1 MDLVIIDIITSIGQS
16 AIFAYAVS
24 YCLERCK
31 NKLKLICMLLSF
43 VILSNAFAGTFG
55 NNPETSVFLNHIIA
69 LIIIF
74 LLYKKDFVKSF
85 TAYSIVYIILGVF
98 SVVFGNLIFE
108 YFESILPVEYINYEK
123 IFIIYIPQWLLLFL
137 CYKYMDK
144 ILQITKTII
153 FEKFFISSIIT
164 SFILDFI
171 LTFYFLSFGEQS
183 QLMKNII
190 YIVFFMFFAVILVYF
205 AKVHQKSEQILELNQ
220 ALEIKNSDLRKIKH
234 DYGAQISYLY
244 GLCLM
249 NRFDD
254 LKVALK
260 DIINTNSNI
269 PSAVE
274 INDGNNSLLSL
285 ALKPALE
292 MGIHVIIKGEGDI
305 TSVKMPE
312 IELYRVISN
321 IINNAIKAMDGKG
334 IIIAKMYEQLDSL
347 VIKIEN
353 NGPQIKEED
362 FAKIFQA
369 GFTTKDNSEKSHG
382 FGLSIV
388 KELVE
393 SYDGKISLKSNE
405 MSTEFK
411 IVLPINN

>member
-1 MDLVIIDIITSIGQS
+1 MEVVIIDIITSIVQS

-24 YCLERCK
+24 YCAERCK
-31 NKLKLICMLLSF
+31 NKFKLISMLIMF
-43 VILSNAFAGTFG
+43 MFISNIFPGTFG
-55 NNPETSVFLNHIIA
+55 NNLEISVFLTHILA
-69 LIIIF
+69 LFVIF
-74 LLYKKDFVKSF
+74 LLYRKNVISSF
-85 TAYSIVYIILGVF
+85 TSYTIIYLILGIF
-98 SVVFGNLIFE
+98 SIMFGNLIFE
-108 YFESILPVEYINYEK
+108 YFKSILPVEYINYEK

-190 YIVFFMFFAVILVYF
+190 YIVFFMFFAVILIYF

-274 INDGNNSLLSL
+274 INDSNNSLLSL

-321 IINNAIKAMDGKG
+321 IINNAIKAMEGKG

-362 FAKIFQA
+362 FEKIFQA